1 MCKVKGCDRPAKARG
16 FCPAHYKRVLIHGD
30 PLAELAIRRATGK
43 GTVDHHGYRN
53 VPVPQELRHL
63 TGGSAWFAEHRLI
76 MARHLG
82 RPLASDEQVH
92 HINGVRTDN
101 RLENLELWST
111 FTSKRKTSR

>member
-1 MCKVKGCDRPAKARG
+1 
-16 FCPAHYKRVLIHGD
+16 
-30 PLAELAIRRATGK
+30 
-43 GTVDHHGYRN
+43 
-53 VPVPQELRHL
+53 
-63 TGGSAWFAEHRLI
+63 

-111 FTSKRKTSR
+111 SHPSGKRVDDLLVWCQVLLDRYSEDEWDDEITWQDVDL